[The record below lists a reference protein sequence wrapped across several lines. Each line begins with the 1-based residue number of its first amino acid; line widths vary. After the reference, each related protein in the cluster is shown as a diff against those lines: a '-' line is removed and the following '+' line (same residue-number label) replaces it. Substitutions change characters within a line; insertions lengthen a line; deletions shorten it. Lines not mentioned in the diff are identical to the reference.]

1 MHSHTFTHV
10 HIKALI
16 RHSNYRQTQ
25 YDLSR
30 THSQILT
37 NGQIQTHTAG
47 RHTETADTH
56 RQQTR
61 IKSRHTHRQQ
71 VDTQTTADIDSRQTQ
86 TQTQTA
92 GRHTQ
97 TADIHRQQADTQK
110 QRT

>member
-1 MHSHTFTHV
+1 MIFWICLSSTLLITVTAARLLTHTNTYSHTSIHTNAFTQIHIHKHIHIRTFTHV

-37 NGQIQTHTAG
+37 NGQIQIHTAG

-56 RQQTR
+56 KQQT
-61 IKSRHTHRQQ
+61 
-71 VDTQTTADIDSRQTQ
+71 DTDSR
-86 TQTQTA
+86 
-92 GRHTQ
+92 
-97 TADIHRQQADTQK
+97 
-110 QRT
+110 